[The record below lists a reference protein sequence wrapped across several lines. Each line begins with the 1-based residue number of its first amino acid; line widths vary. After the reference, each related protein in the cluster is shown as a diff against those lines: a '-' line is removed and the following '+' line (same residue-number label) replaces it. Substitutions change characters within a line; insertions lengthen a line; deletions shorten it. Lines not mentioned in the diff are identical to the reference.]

1 MRIAAMLLLILL
13 SGAVAPLA
21 ACEFVAW
28 FLRMKRRWRV
38 YRVPF
43 GIGMIVAVVL
53 VAAELRLSLT
63 MEQIVDTP
71 RHALELAFL
80 LGALPEEVLKLVG
93 FLVWIK
99 AGGGGDP
106 RARLV
111 GAVAVAMGFDI
122 IETWLQLYPWS
133 GQLGLWLAMLAQR
146 VVLAA
151 PMSAVGGFV
160 VGAWSA
166 ATQETRGFVF
176 ARNLAFG
183 CVAAIVAH
191 GVWDGSV
198 FVAVGQLR
206 AQDVSGAL
214 TVLVPGLIAALL
226 IGAAAIAG
234 GVRVGGGLRR
244 LRDDRRGG
252 DADDRS

>member
-1 MRIAAMLLLILL
+1 MLLLILI

-28 FLRMKRRWRV
+28 FLRVKRRWRV
-38 YRVPF
+38 YRAPF

-80 LGALPEEVLKLVG
+80 LGALPEEVLKLAG
-93 FLVWIK
+93 FIVWLK
-99 AGGGGDP
+99 AGGGVDL

-122 IETWLQLYPWS
+122 IETWLELYPWL
-133 GQLGLWLAMLAQR
+133 GQLGLMLAMLAQR

-166 ATQETRGFVF
+166 ATQEARGFVF

-191 GVWDGSV
+191 GIWDSSV
-198 FVAVGQLR
+198 FVAVGKLR
-206 AQDVSGAL
+206 AQDISGAL
-214 TVLVPGLIAALL
+214 TILVPGLAVALL

-234 GVRVGGGLRR
+234 GLQVGGGLKR
-244 LRDDRRGG
+244 LREGGRAG